1 MEPDRICGG
10 TGRVGGD
17 DFGGRTARVQALVYI
32 FIAIAALAVAGA
44 GYFGLAFTPIDALLA
59 ALVFGCIAVTIVE
72 RVLRIRAQ
80 ARLEK
85 AIEDLSRLLS
95 TDAQAGAVLSQ
106 RVTRLGEENAGKRIE
121 ALEADISVLGTVIR
135 QVAEAVSDIED
146 RGRSGPAPTVA
157 APGTVPERQ
166 AAVPVEP
173 MLVHARPPD
182 PEPVIPLEMLRQ
194 ALDENRLVFHVQP
207 VVTLPQRRP
216 QSYDLL
222 PRLLLE
228 DGDLAD
234 GVDFLPRRGG
244 EELLRRIEGSALVE
258 AVTITRRS
266 RTGGAPVVLNVPL
279 GPATLC
285 DPAAAEQLRVTV
297 EANRALNENIVF
309 MLTEAAWD
317 DLDEIGKATLD
328 RLRRLGIGFAISGA
342 TTLRFDAAALSQRG
356 VMSVRVPAGPFLSAP
371 EIYTDLHRADVPAYL
386 RRFDIDLVASNVA
399 GEREIVELLEDG
411 IGFVTGSHIAAPG
424 PARADLVGERPRE
437 SNWPRRAELN

>member
-1 MEPDRICGG
+1 M
-10 TGRVGGD
+10 
-17 DFGGRTARVQALVYI
+17 QALVYI
-32 FIAIAALAVAGA
+32 FIVIAALAVAGA

-146 RGRSGPAPTVA
+146 RGRPGPAPTVA
-157 APGTVPERQ
+157 APGTAPERQ

-279 GPATLC
+279 GKATLC
-285 DPAAAEQLRVTV
+285 DPAAAEQLRVTI

-309 MLTEAAWD
+309 MLTEAAWN
-317 DLDEIGKATLD
+317 DLDEIGRATLD

-411 IGFVTGSHIAAPG
+411 IGFATGSHIAPPG